1 MKLLYTIALFVIT
14 IAANAEVT
22 LPKVFSSHMVLQRD
36 MPIHIWGDAAS
47 GEQVTVDLHGAT
59 NTATTDNL
67 GRWSLRLPAQSA
79 GGPYTLTIHGTNTV
93 QFDDILIGD
102 LWIASGQSNME
113 MPLAGFP
120 GSAIVKDADKE
131 IAAANY
137 PQIRLLL
144 VEKDTADYPLE
155 DVKAATGWSQ
165 CTPETAK
172 KFSAVAY
179 FFARALQQKE
189 HVPIGLIDTTWGG
202 TPAEA
207 WTSLDALGADAALMP
222 VFSARAEKMDR
233 EPTEQRADIADKQT
247 KAEGKPKI
255 PGREWHPNPDSW
267 RPAALYNAMIAPFT
281 PLPIRGVIW
290 YQGEA
295 NSGLLR
301 APLYSRLFPAMI
313 QDWRNQWRQ
322 GNFPFLFAQISA
334 FGSSDKE
341 DWGLLRDAQRRTLQL
356 VDTGM
361 AVTIDIGD
369 EHNVHPSDKQT
380 VGERLSL
387 LARNIVLRRNPRSL
401 RPTLPPRVPRPRF
414 HARLVHQRL
423 WPQGSGHHP
432 RLRSSRPRRQIRPSH
447 SQNRRRHH
455 RRHQPHHPR
464 PALRPLRLAQLPRKQ
479 PLQRS
484 RPPHLHLHFIP
495 RTVKPNLT
503 AAPSSTATPSSTPAT
518 PSPPR
523 HTSCPYDKTYTDS
536 AHPPAPSA

>member
-1 MKLLYTIALFVIT
+1 MKLLSTLALLALT
-14 IAANAEVT
+14 LTASAEVT

-36 MPIHIWGDAAS
+36 MPIHIWGSGAP
-47 GEQVTVDLHGAT
+47 GEQVTVDLHGVT
-59 NTATTDNL
+59 NTAITDNL

-93 QFDDILIGD
+93 QLDDILIGD

-120 GSAIVKDADKE
+120 GSAVVKDADKE

-144 VEKDTADYPLE
+144 VEKDISDYPLE
-155 DVKAATGWSQ
+155 DVKTVTGWSL

-172 KFSAVAY
+172 NFSAVAY

-189 HVPIGLIDTTWGG
+189 HVPIGLVDTTWGG

-233 EPTEQRADIADKQT
+233 ETTEQRADIADKQA
-247 KAEGKPKI
+247 KAEGKPGI
-255 PGREWHPNPDSW
+255 HGREWHPNPDSW

-295 NSGLLR
+295 NSVLNR

-313 QDWRNQWRQ
+313 QDWRNKWRQ
-322 GNFPFLFAQISA
+322 GSFPFLFVQISA

-341 DWGLLRDAQRRTLQL
+341 DWGLLRDAQRRTLHL

-387 LARNIVLRRNPRSL
+387 LARNIVFGEN
-401 RPTLPPRVPRPRF
+401 
-414 HARLVHQRL
+414 LVS
-423 WPQGSGHHP
+423 SG
-432 RLRSSRPRRQIRPSH
+432 
-447 SQNRRRHH
+447 
-455 RRHQPHHPR
+455 
-464 PALRPLRLAQLPRKQ
+464 PLFRLAYPD
-479 PLQRS
+479 
-484 RPPHLHLHFIP
+484 HGAMHVWF
-495 RTVKPNLT
+495 TN
-503 AAPSSTATPSSTPAT
+503 AAGLKSQGPVQGFEVAGADGKFVPAT
-518 PSPPR
+518 AKIEGDTIIATSPTISDPQYVR
-523 HTSCPYDKTYTDS
+523 YAWPNFPPNNLFNGAGLPTSTFTSYPV
-536 AHPPAPSA
+536 P

>member
-1 MKLLYTIALFVIT
+1 MKLLYTVALFALALT
-14 IAANAEVT
+14 ANAEVA

-36 MPIHIWGDAAS
+36 MPIHVWGSAAP

-79 GGPYTLTIHGTNTV
+79 GGPYALTIHGTNTV
-93 QFDDILIGD
+93 QLDDILIGD

-120 GSAIVKDADKE
+120 GSAVVKDADKE

-144 VEKDTADYPLE
+144 VEKDISDYPLE
-155 DVKAATGWSQ
+155 DVKTVTGWSL

-172 KFSAVAY
+172 NFSAVAY

-189 HVPIGLIDTTWGG
+189 HVPIGLVDTTWGG

-233 EPTEQRADIADKQT
+233 ETTEQRADIADKQA
-247 KAEGKPKI
+247 KAEGKPGI
-255 PGREWHPNPDSW
+255 HGREWHPNPDSW

-290 YQGEA
+290 YQGET
-295 NSGLLR
+295 NSSLNR

-322 GNFPFLFAQISA
+322 GSFPFLFAQISA
-334 FGSSDKE
+334 FDSPE
-341 DWGLLRDAQRRTLQL
+341 ENWGLLRDAQRRTLHL

-361 AVTIDIGD
+361 AVTLDIGS

-380 VGERLSL
+380 VGQRLSL
-387 LARNIVLRRNPRSL
+387 LARNIAYGEN
-401 RPTLPPRVPRPRF
+401 
-414 HARLVHQRL
+414 LVA
-423 WPQGSGHHP
+423 SG
-432 RLRSSRPRRQIRPSH
+432 
-447 SQNRRRHH
+447 
-455 RRHQPHHPR
+455 
-464 PALRPLRLAQLPRKQ
+464 PLFRLAYPD
-479 PLQRS
+479 
-484 RPPHLHLHFIP
+484 HGAMHVWF
-495 RTVKPNLT
+495 NN
-503 AAPSSTATPSSTPAT
+503 ATGLKAEGAVQGFEVAGADGKFVPAT
-518 PSPPR
+518 AKIEGDTIIATSPTISDPQYVR
-523 HTSCPYDKTYTDS
+523 YAWPNFPPNNLFNGAGLPTSTFTSYPV
-536 AHPPAPSA
+536 P